1 MHTTSNGLSAS
12 TSTSSPRQAL
22 TREFNSFLADVEDL
36 VKETA
41 AFSGDELALTRARL
55 SERISAARE
64 SLGELGDNLAEQGRR
79 TAIATNDY
87 VHEQPWKVIG
97 ASAAAAFLLGF
108 VLARRG

>member
-1 MHTTSNGLSAS
+1 MRTKSNGLGSSAGSAS
-12 TSTSSPRQAL
+12 QEVS
-22 TREFNSFLADVEDL
+22 REFYNFLADVEDL
-36 VKETA
+36 IKETT
-41 AFSGDELALTRARL
+41 SLNGDELAQTRARL
-55 SERISAARE
+55 GERISAARE

-97 ASAAAAFLLGF
+97 ASAAVAFLFGF